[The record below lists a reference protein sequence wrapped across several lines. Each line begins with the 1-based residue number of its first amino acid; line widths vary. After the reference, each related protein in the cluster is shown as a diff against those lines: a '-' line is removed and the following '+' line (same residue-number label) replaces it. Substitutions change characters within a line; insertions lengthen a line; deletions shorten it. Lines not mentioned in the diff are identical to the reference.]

1 MARFIVTP
9 KVDLSR
15 PSDAMHVVAS
25 IAGIATD
32 TLDLRAVSGKP
43 RFCPQKVYLSG
54 ATALTA
60 IVTDEDDV
68 SHTIVVPANNV
79 PLVLTR
85 PIKTLVKAGSG
96 AVQVIAEY
104 WEPPSSQARNT

>member
-1 MARFIVTP
+1 MPRYILTP
-9 KVDLSR
+9 KVDLGR
-15 PSDAMHVVAS
+15 PSDAIHAVAS

-43 RFCPQKVYLSG
+43 RFCPQKVTLIG
-54 ATALTA
+54 ATALVAVMT
-60 IVTDEDDV
+60 TEDDEPLSV
-68 SHTIVVPANNV
+68 TTPAGV
-79 PLVLTR
+79 PLIITR